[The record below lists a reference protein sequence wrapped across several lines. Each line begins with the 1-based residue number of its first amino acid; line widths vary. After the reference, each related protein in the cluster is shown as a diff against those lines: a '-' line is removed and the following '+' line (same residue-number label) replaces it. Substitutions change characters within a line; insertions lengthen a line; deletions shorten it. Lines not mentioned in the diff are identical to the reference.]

1 MEPVRVITQNVL
13 PERTGNHRPL
23 IVDVDGTLLK
33 TDLLWESILI
43 LFKQNPLITFFLPI
57 WLLKGRAFL
66 KRELS
71 RRVSLDVSI
80 LPYHNKLFA
89 YLQSQ
94 RAKGRRLYL
103 ATGADETPAKE
114 VADYFKIF
122 ESVFASDG
130 ITNLTG
136 RRKRERLI
144 EAFGEKGFDYAG
156 NSADDIPVWSTA
168 RRAIL
173 VNPSQRLRTK
183 AGRVTE
189 VVRVFEDRKQIAL
202 NYLKA
207 LRVHHW
213 FKNLIL
219 FVPLVAAHRAYEAI
233 LLKQAC
239 IGFLSFCFLASSVYI
254 MNDFLDL
261 TADRHHPHKRDRP
274 FAAGQV
280 PIPMGLCLI
289 PVLLGLSFL
298 MGALLPSTFFGI
310 IIVYYVITL
319 TYSLFLKEVVILD
332 VIILAGL
339 FATRLMAG
347 SATVDIWP
355 SSWLMAFS
363 MFIFLSLAM
372 VKRYKEL
379 VIMSAMG
386 GETAKARNYEASD
399 REILKSMGIASGY
412 VSVLVLALYIASY
425 TAQNLYGRKQAIWFL
440 CPLLLYWISHI
451 WLTAHRG
458 KMNDDPVVFA
468 MKDPPSLIIFL
479 LMAATVLVA
488 L

>member
-1 MEPVRVITQNVL
+1 MEPARVMSGNPY
-13 PERTGNHRPL
+13 PEKTRNHRPL
-23 IVDVDGTLLK
+23 IVDLDGTLLK
-33 TDLLWESILI
+33 TDIFWESILI
-43 LFKQNPLITFFLPI
+43 LFKQNPLIVFFLPT

-66 KRELS
+66 KKEVS

-80 LPYHNKLFA
+80 LPYNNKLFS
-89 YLQSQ
+89 YLLSQ

-103 ATGADETPAKE
+103 ATGADENPAKE
-114 VADYFKIF
+114 VADYLKIF

-136 RRKRERLI
+136 RHKKERLI
-144 EAFGEKGFDYAG
+144 ETFGEKGFDYAG
-156 NSADDIPVWSTA
+156 NSAQDIPVWSTA

-183 AGRVTE
+183 AGRVTD
-189 VVRVFEDRKQIAL
+189 VVHVFEDRKQISL

-219 FVPLVAAHRAYEAI
+219 FAPLVAAHRAYEPI

-254 MNDFLDL
+254 LNDLLDL
-261 TADRHHPHKRDRP
+261 AADRHHPHKRSRA

-280 PIPMGLCLI
+280 PIPIGLCLI

-298 MGALLPSTFFGI
+298 MGILLPATFLGI

-319 TYSLFLKEVVILD
+319 TYSLFLKQVVILD
-332 VIILAGL
+332 LIILAGL
-339 FATRLMAG
+339 FATRLLAG

-355 SSWLMAFS
+355 SSWLMVFS
-363 MFIFLSLAM
+363 IFIFLSLAM

-379 VIMSAMG
+379 IIMHALG
-386 GETAKARNYEASD
+386 GETAKARNYEVSD
-399 REILKSMGIASGY
+399 REIIKPMGIASGY
-412 VSVLVLALYIASY
+412 VSVLVLALYIASD
-425 TAQNLYGRKQAIWFL
+425 TAQNLYARSQAIWFL
-440 CPLLLYWISHI
+440 CPLLLYWISYI
-451 WLTAHRG
+451 WLTAHRM

-468 MKDPPSLIIFL
+468 MKDRTSLIIL
-479 LMAATVLVA
+479 ILMAATVLIA